1 MLNLVIVGD
10 YAGFSPNNSFLTAN
24 GSIETK
30 LGFSLLYGPL
40 ENKVSMMPAL
50 EEEAE
55 DPPETLHTTWG
66 VWLHKRDALHG
77 IDQKYDMEHVLRT
90 IRAADDILHYYHY
103 VPVIGEHEHIHESY
117 EMNFEYN
124 YSNEEAIYGAK
135 GAFDEETSG
144 DSETAID
151 FDFDEDPN
159 LASQIHDE
167 GLDEKENIPID
178 NGQKADIDFELEK
191 ELAKIF
197 EKALKLIENKGR

>member
-1 MLNLVIVGD
+1 MLNSVIAGD

-24 GSIETK
+24 SSIETK

-66 VWLHKRDALHG
+66 VWLHKRDDLHG
-77 IDQKYDMEHVLRT
+77 IDQKYDIVHVLRT

-103 VPVIGEHEHIHESY
+103 VPVIGEHEPMHESY

-124 YSNEEAIYGAK
+124 YSNEEAIYGFK
-135 GAFDEETSG
+135 ESFDEETAE
-144 DSETAID
+144 DSETAVD
-151 FDFDEDPN
+151 LDEDSN
-159 LASQIHDE
+159 LASQSHDE
-167 GLDEKENIPID
+167 ELGEKENIPMD
-178 NGQKADIDFELEK
+178 NKQKTDIDFELEK
-191 ELAKIF
+191 ELAKIL
-197 EKALKLIENKGR
+197 EKALKLIENKGK